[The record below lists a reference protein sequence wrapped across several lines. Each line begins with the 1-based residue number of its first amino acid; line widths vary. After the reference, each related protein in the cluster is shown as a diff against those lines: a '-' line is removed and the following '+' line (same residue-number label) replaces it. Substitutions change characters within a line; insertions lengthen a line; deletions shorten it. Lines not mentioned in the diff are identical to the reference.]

1 MKTTFKLK
9 VLTPMF
15 MGGADPEGEP
25 ELRSASI
32 RGAMRFWFTE
42 TFYLLNFYSHD
53 SLYPKYLFPDET
65 VILSS
70 LVVILKMEIS

>member
-32 RGAMRFWFTE
+32 RGAMRFWCYSRRDFSSE
-42 TFYLLNFYSHD
+42 NF
-53 SLYPKYLFPDET
+53 EGR
-65 VILSS
+65 LSYG
-70 LVVILKMEIS
+70 EF